1 MIKGKDF
8 NNPTVPI
15 IIVVIASLIV
25 ILLWNYGR
33 MLGFILPSFVI
44 AIIITSIHDWLGSTT
59 TWFSFKGVTIAFVYV
74 LISMLWSYF
83 IH

>member
-25 ILLWNYGR
+25 ILLLNYGR

-44 AIIITSIHDWLGSTT
+44 AIIITSIHDWLGSTA
-59 TWFSFKGVTIAFVYV
+59 TWFSFKGVTIAFVFV